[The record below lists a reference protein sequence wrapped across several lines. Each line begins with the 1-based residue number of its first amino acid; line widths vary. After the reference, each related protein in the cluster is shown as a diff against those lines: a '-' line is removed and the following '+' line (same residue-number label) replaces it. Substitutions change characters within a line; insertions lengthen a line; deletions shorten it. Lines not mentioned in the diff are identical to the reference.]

1 MMPAEKTMP
10 AENES
15 VTVPSTTAPSDP
27 SRTAAPP
34 GPAPAGSEPT
44 GLDAAGLDL
53 AVRTWY
59 TDTRAAVCTL
69 AGDLDIETLD
79 PARSALD
86 GLVEQHPPLLVV
98 DLAGVDFCDSSG
110 LNLLLQTR
118 MAAVSADVEFRLAA
132 PSVTVQRLLE
142 LTCADTV
149 FSLHPTVGAALAVPR

>member
-1 MMPAEKTMP
+1 MP

-27 SRTAAPP
+27 SRTEAPP

-69 AGDLDIETLD
+69 AGDLDIETLE

>member
-1 MMPAEKTMP
+1 TMP

-15 VTVPSTTAPSDP
+15 MTVPSTTAPSDP
-27 SRTAAPP
+27 SRTEAPP

-44 GLDAAGLDL
+44 GLDAARLDAAELDL

-69 AGDLDIETLD
+69 AGDLDIETLE